1 MSDFTKNINGHT
13 LEYIDDEHLYIVNG
27 IIVPSVTEILKV
39 KFGNKYANVD
49 SEVLKRAANA
59 GTQVHEMIELY
70 CKTGIVDDDCEE
82 VRNFDFLKKHYGF
95 DIQRSEAP
103 VILFYDGTPI
113 AAGRFD
119 LELSMDGKTGGGDIK
134 RTSTLDKEYLTY
146 QLNLYRIG
154 VWQSY
159 GVMWEFL
166 RGIHLRGKTRK
177 FVDIP
182 INDAMAWDLIE
193 EYQKEYQNERS
204 HN

>member
-1 MSDFTKNINGHT
+1 MSDFTEIINNHT
-13 LEYIDDEHLYIVNG
+13 LEFLDDEHLYIVDG

-49 SEVLKRAANA
+49 GEVLKRAANE

-95 DIQRSEAP
+95 DIQRCEAP
-103 VILFYDGTPI
+103 VILFDDGTPI

-119 LELSMDGKTGGGDIK
+119 LELNMDGKMGGGDIK

-154 VWQSY
+154 VMQSY
-159 GVMWEFL
+159 GVTWEFL
-166 RGIHLRGKTRK
+166 RGIHLRGKTRR
-177 FVDIP
+177 FVEIP
-182 INDAMAWDLIE
+182 INEEMAINLI
-193 EYQKEYQNERS
+193 KEYQHEHS